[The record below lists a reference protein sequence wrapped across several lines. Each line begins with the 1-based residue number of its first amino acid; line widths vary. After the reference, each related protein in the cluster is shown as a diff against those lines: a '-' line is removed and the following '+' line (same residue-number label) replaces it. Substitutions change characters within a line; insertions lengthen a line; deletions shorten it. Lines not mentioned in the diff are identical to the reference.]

1 MIPETKPEVELI
13 ILDVE
18 SDFRDPL
25 ECDDYLENDDQIT
38 AKLQLN
44 DDVEEDD
51 SFEVTINGDS
61 SRTSSPDLDD
71 FGNDSQFHE
80 IDISEITDA
89 DDADDAEDADDAD
102 DADDVDDGPHH
113 DDVNEYFG
121 LPLEQS
127 MKEEPLNAK
136 AIEVIIFELLQYV
149 IRFLIFSVFIIDVSN
164 GNQ

>member
-25 ECDDYLENDDQIT
+25 ECDDYLENDDQT

-51 SFEVTINGDS
+51 SFEVIINGDS
-61 SRTSSPDLDD
+61 SRTSSPDLDG

-80 IDISEITDA
+80 IDISEIT
-89 DDADDAEDADDAD
+89 E
-102 DADDVDDGPHH
+102 ADDVDDADDIDDGDHH

-127 MKEEPLNAK
+127 MKEEPLNANP
-136 AIEVIIFELLQYV
+136 IEVSIFELLQYV
-149 IRFLIFSVFIIDVSN
+149 VRSLIFSVFIIDVSN